1 MVLQIVMRH
10 HHPEGTMFSI
20 IDVTEGEEFT
30 CILFLFW
37 NMLPQLCWHVSSLS
51 GVGSSPMPIPSLVDQ
66 YHGLWHTEPQNDLQI
81 GAMGAAP
88 CLSVRAPGV
97 FPF

>member
-51 GVGSSPMPIPSLVDQ
+51 GVGSSPVPIPSLVDQ
-66 YHGLWHTEPQNDLQI
+66 YQGLWHTEPQNDLHI
-81 GAMGAAP
+81 GAMGAQP
-88 CLSVRAPGV
+88 IRVNTPRTHN
-97 FPF
+97 